1 MAIAELF
8 QHADNPIPATAHC
21 EIVAAKDG
29 VALRAASWKP
39 ASRKAAR
46 GTVLV
51 INGRAE
57 FIERWFE
64 TIQDLRKRGFHVV
77 SFDWRGQGG
86 SDRLSGNPKKG
97 HVRRFSDYQH
107 DLAAIIAGPLAKLP
121 QPHFILA
128 HSMGAA
134 LCLEAAAQDRL
145 PVKRLVALAPMVGLS
160 LVKNSAM
167 AAMVARMCDWLG
179 LGRGFI
185 PGGSA
190 TAISSKPFMGNRLTN
205 DPARYARNSALSSEA
220 GHLSVGDPTVR
231 WAHEAF
237 RFMRRMTDPNLPLK
251 IAVPTL
257 VIAAGKDAIVDPAA
271 VERFASRL
279 KTGSA
284 LVLPTAKH
292 EIPMELDAVR
302 KAFWAAFDAF
312 IPGETILPA
321 QDHPEERP
329 DQDESSTA
337 EHGEQLGVQARVA

>member
-21 EIVAAKDG
+21 EIVMAKDG
-29 VALRAASWKP
+29 VALRVASWKP
-39 ASRKAAR
+39 MGKKASR

-64 TIQDLRKRGFHVV
+64 TIQDLRKRGFHVL

-86 SDRLSGNPKKG
+86 SDRLTGNPKKG

-107 DLAAIIAGPLAKLP
+107 DLAAIIAGPLANLP

-134 LCLEAAAQDRL
+134 LCLEAAAQNRL
-145 PVKRLVALAPMVGLS
+145 PVKRMVALAPMLGLS
-160 LVKNSAM
+160 MVKNAKS
-167 AAMVARMCDWLG
+167 AAMFAAVCDWLG

-185 PGGSA
+185 PGGGA
-190 TAISSKPFMGNRLTN
+190 TSISTKPFEGNRLTN
-205 DPARYARNSALSSEA
+205 DPARYARNSALAAEA

-231 WAHEAF
+231 WVHEAF
-237 RFMRRMTDPNLPLK
+237 RFMHRMNAPNLPLK
-251 IAVPTL
+251 IAVPAL
-257 VIAAGKDAIVDPAA
+257 VIAAGKDPIVDPRT

-292 EIPMELDAVR
+292 EIPMELDPIR
-302 KAFWAAFDAF
+302 EAFWAAFDAF

-321 QDHPEERP
+321 QDKPTA
-329 DQDESSTA
+329 QKALSA
-337 EHGEQLGVQARVA
+337 EHGKQLGMKARVA